1 MTVKE
6 FNPFLFYSKQLQ
18 ALLTEA
24 SKQKNPALWLYAND
38 ARTPLFMLEGLTRL
52 HNKAFDEKIFDKWN
66 KRFKKLE
73 DLFGEI
79 DQYLVLEKELKTNKK
94 VTKEVLKYFA
104 VNANSLVNKC
114 NQRLSE
120 KEWLNNKL
128 LRFDE
133 KLSEFN
139 VDYNKEYIEELT
151 FSLIDEVDAILSF
164 CEKCEYQFTKLEEQ
178 VHELRRKLRWLSI
191 YAQALQGLIQ
201 LKKSTKKSKY
211 QLNYFTKEVLNSP
224 YNKLPEKPK
233 NTTIVEFDADSFFA
247 LSWLI
252 KELGKLKDDG
262 LKSEHL
268 RHAIFIL
275 EDLTELQA
283 IEKANVILGN
293 KKTIEADILKQAS
306 EILKVTLSKDKILD
320 TLVIS

>member
-1 MTVKE
+1 MAVKE

-18 ALLTEA
+18 ALLMKA

-104 VNANSLVNKC
+104 VNANSLINKC

-128 LRFDE
+128 LSFDE

-191 YAQALQGLIQ
+191 YAQSLQGLIQ
-201 LKKSTKKSKY
+201 LKKSPKKSKY

-224 YNKLPEKPK
+224 YNKLPAKPK
-233 NTTIVEFDADSFFA
+233 NTAIVEFDADSFFA

-252 KELGKLKDDG
+252 KELGTLKDAG

-268 RHAIFIL
+268 SHAIFIL

-306 EILKVTLSKDKILD
+306 EILKVALSKDKILD

>member
-1 MTVKE
+1 MVGKE

-18 ALLTEA
+18 TLLTEA

-52 HNKAFDEKIFDKWN
+52 HKKAFDEKIFDKWN

-79 DQYLVLEKELKTNKK
+79 DQYLVLETELKTNKK
-94 VTKEVLKYFA
+94 VTTEVLKYFN
-104 VNANSLVNKC
+104 VNANNFINKC

-120 KEWLNNKL
+120 KEWLNKKL
-128 LRFDE
+128 ISFDE
-133 KLSEFN
+133 KLGEFN

-151 FSLIDEVDAILSF
+151 FSLIDEIDAILSF
-164 CEKCEYQFTKLEEQ
+164 CVECDYQFTKLEEQ

-201 LKKSTKKSKY
+201 LKKSTKKPKY
-211 QLNYFTKEVLNSP
+211 HLNYFTKDVLNSP
-224 YNKLPEKPK
+224 YNKLPSKPK
-233 NTTIVEFDADSFFA
+233 NTAVIEFDSDSFFA

-262 LKSEHL
+262 LKTEKLS
-268 RHAIFIL
+268 HAIFIL
-275 EDLTELQA
+275 EDITELQA
-283 IEKANVILGN
+283 KEKASVILGF
-293 KKTIEADILKQAS
+293 KKTVEADILKQAS
-306 EILKVTLSKDKILD
+306 EILKVALSKDKILD

>member
-1 MTVKE
+1 MAVKE

-18 ALLTEA
+18 TLLTEA

-104 VNANSLVNKC
+104 VNANSLINKS

-211 QLNYFTKEVLNSP
+211 QLNYFTTEVLNSP

-233 NTTIVEFDADSFFA
+233 NTAIVEFDADSFFA

-252 KELGKLKDDG
+252 NELGKLKDDG

-268 RHAIFIL
+268 SHAIFIL

-283 IEKANVILGN
+283 IDKANVILGN
-293 KKTIEADILKQAS
+293 KKTLEADILKQAS
-306 EILKVTLSKDKILD
+306 EILKVALSKDKILD